1 MKTLKTININGNN
14 FALPEGMTGKDIQAL
29 AGFLCT
35 LTEVGREYDYDTG
48 NSIHYE
54 SLAGVSVQVS
64 ELRVTTKE
72 EAQAQSRVSRDNY
85 HTREAKRKEAAAES

>member
-14 FALPEGMTGKDIQAL
+14 FALPAGMSGKDIQAL

-48 NSIHYE
+48 ESIHFE

-72 EAQAQSRVSRDNY
+72 EAKKLASESRERYHQKRETEKSEQA
-85 HTREAKRKEAAAES
+85 